1 MLQDKNR
8 EEEEL
13 LVVVPHVAVDHV
25 GVVEVEDL
33 VAEAGDLVAEA
44 VVVAEVEEVAEAV
57 VVPGG
62 AGVEDKNNKLQK
74 FNK

>member
-1 MLQDKNR
+1 MLPDKNR

-33 VAEAGDLVAEA
+33 VAEAE
-44 VVVAEVEEVAEAV
+44 VVAGVEEVAEA

>member
-13 LVVVPHVAVDHV
+13 LVVVHHVVEDHV
-25 GVVEVEDL
+25 EVVEVEDL
-33 VAEAGDLVAEA
+33 VAEAE
-44 VVVAEVEEVAEAV
+44 VVAGVEEVAEA

-62 AGVEDKNNKLQK
+62 AGVEDKKIINFQNSMNNISLII
-74 FNK
+74 

>member
-1 MLQDKNR
+1 M
-8 EEEEL
+8 
-13 LVVVPHVAVDHV
+13 VAHHVAADHV

-33 VAEAGDLVAEA
+33 VVGAE
-44 VVVAEVEEVAEAV
+44 VVAEVEEVAEA

-74 FNK
+74 FNE

>member
-1 MLQDKNR
+1 MLPDKNR

-13 LVVVPHVAVDHV
+13 LVVDPHVAVEHV
-25 GVVEVEDL
+25 EVVEVEDL
-33 VAEAGDLVAEA
+33 VAEAGDL
-44 VVVAEVEEVAEAV
+44 VAEVEEVAEAV

>member
-13 LVVVPHVAVDHV
+13 LVVALHEAADHV
-25 GVVEVEDL
+25 EVVEVEDL
-33 VAEAGDLVAEA
+33 VAEAEVVAG
-44 VVVAEVEEVAEAV
+44 VVEVAEVV

-62 AGVEDKNNKLQK
+62 AGAEDKNNKLQK
-74 FNK
+74 FNE

>member
-33 VAEAGDLVAEA
+33 VAEAE
-44 VVVAEVEEVAEAV
+44 VVAGVEEVAEAV

>member
-13 LVVVPHVAVDHV
+13 LVVVHHVVADHV
-25 GVVEVEDL
+25 EVVEVEDL
-33 VAEAGDLVAEA
+33 VAGVEGAAEA
-44 VVVAEVEEVAEAV
+44 

-62 AGVEDKNNKLQK
+62 AGVEDKK
-74 FNK
+74 

>member
-13 LVVVPHVAVDHV
+13 LVVAHHVAADHV
-25 GVVEVEDL
+25 EVVEVEDL
-33 VAEAGDLVAEA
+33 VAGAEAVAGVEGVAEA
-44 VVVAEVEEVAEAV
+44 

-62 AGVEDKNNKLQK
+62 AGVEDKNNKLRK
-74 FNK
+74 FNE

>member
-1 MLQDKNR
+1 M
-8 EEEEL
+8 
-13 LVVVPHVAVDHV
+13 VVPHVAVDHV

-33 VAEAGDLVAEA
+33 VAEAE
-44 VVVAEVEEVAEAV
+44 VVAGVEEVAEAV

-62 AGVEDKNNKLQK
+62 AAVEDKNNKLQK